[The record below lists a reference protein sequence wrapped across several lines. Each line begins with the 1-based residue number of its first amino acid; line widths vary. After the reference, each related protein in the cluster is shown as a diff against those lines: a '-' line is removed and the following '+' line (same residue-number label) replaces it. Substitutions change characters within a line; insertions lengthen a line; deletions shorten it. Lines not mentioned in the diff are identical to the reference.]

1 MKWALIFLVFALLA
15 MTARSEKDIVVV
27 STNSSTKVV
36 HISPSQWNAIKK
48 ELDSKGISKLPMENL
63 VLEITNSNAK
73 VDHVLVD
80 GTPPIDFV
88 GGGEGGGRNGDR

>member
-1 MKWALIFLVFALLA
+1 MKWALLFVVFTMLA

-63 VLEITNSNAK
+63 VSRLS
-73 VDHVLVD
+73 
-80 GTPPIDFV
+80 
-88 GGGEGGGRNGDR
+88 

>member
-1 MKWALIFLVFALLA
+1 MKWALLFLVFVLLA

-80 GTPPIDFV
+80 GTPPIDFT
-88 GGGEGGGRNGDR
+88 GRNASHGNR